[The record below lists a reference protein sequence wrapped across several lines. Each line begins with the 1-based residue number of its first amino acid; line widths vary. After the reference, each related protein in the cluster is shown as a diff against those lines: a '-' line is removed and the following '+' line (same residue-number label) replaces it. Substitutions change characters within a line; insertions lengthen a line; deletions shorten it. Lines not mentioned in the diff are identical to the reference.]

1 MRLFQLFD
9 IIKMEQ
15 LSLSIMTV
23 AERCYKS
30 SLEIILKTVLNNK
43 GYFL

>member
-15 LSLSIMTV
+15 LSLNIMTV

-43 GYFL
+43 GYSL